1 MTLIHF
7 LEIKEIIEAH
17 YGKHI
22 ETYRYSNPLLARD
35 AEKELEEWKVKVRE
49 ILKV

>member
-7 LEIKEIIEAH
+7 LEMKGIIEEH

-22 ETYRYSNPLLARD
+22 EIYRYSNPLLAKD
-35 AEKELEEWKVKVRE
+35 AERELEEWKMKVRE